1 MEIKKVTLVVIVYN
15 VEAFLRQ
22 CLDSVINQTYKEL
35 QIIIVDDGST
45 DGSEKICDE
54 YGLLDDRVQ
63 VIHQK
68 NGGISAARNAAIDV
82 ALGEY
87 IMFVDS
93 DDFLQLD
100 AIEKLVKIAV
110 ETKAD
115 IVNCSINMVDEG
127 GEYLSSKYINEN
139 DATTILYERQFWE
152 KCKSNI
158 TAIVAWSK
166 LYSRNIWE
174 NNRYPIG
181 KIHEDEG
188 TLKDILSVCNY
199 IACTKYIGY
208 NYRIRK
214 NSIVRESFTIKNLDK
229 SEFLAERLQYFI
241 DKGYKEYY
249 MYTFGEG
256 ARILVKAY
264 TVLDYKGDKGIR
276 EKIDNQ
282 YKLYKGLTKK
292 LRKQKN
298 SISVK
303 DKLQL
308 RFFEISLKMY
318 KRIRNITSGYK
329 I

>member
-100 AIEKLVKIAV
+100 VIEKLVKIAV

-139 DATTILYERQFWE
+139 EAATILYERQFWQ

-166 LYSRNIWE
+166 LYSRKIWE

-188 TLKDILSVCNY
+188 ALKDILSVCNY

-282 YKLYKGLTKK
+282 YMIYKGLAKE

-308 RFFEISLKMY
+308 SFFEISLKMY